1 MKITK
6 TQLQKVIQEELRAQL
21 NEAQQSKDIPKL
33 LGWYSQLINTT
44 VEEAQ
49 VIGPLLQAILSP
61 SKLPG
66 VQKMKMVADAFEAM
80 GADGGVIASQVRKAL
95 QQQEKTTATETSTP
109 FGGGSKARVGGIPS
123 SERNPLDDYTGVERQ
138 A

>member
-6 TQLQKVIQEELRAQL
+6 TQLQKVIQEELRAEL

-33 LGWYSQLINTT
+33 LGWYSTLINTAQ
-44 VEEAQ
+44 EEGQ

-80 GADGGVIASQVRKAL
+80 GADGGVVASQVRKAL
-95 QQQEKTTATETSTP
+95 QQQESSSTAGGP
-109 FGGGSKARVGGIPS
+109 PPYAGGGGARVGGIPS
-123 SERNPLDDYTGVERQ
+123 SQRNPLDDFTGVERK

>member
-6 TQLQKVIQEELRAQL
+6 TQLQKVIQEELQAEL

-33 LGWYSQLINTT
+33 LGWYSQLINTPQ
-44 VEEAQ
+44 EEAQ
-49 VIGPLLQAILSP
+49 VIRPLLQAILSP
-61 SKLPG
+61 SKLPP

-95 QQQEKTTATETSTP
+95 QQQEQQKSGPPKSDAQIAMDK
-109 FGGGSKARVGGIPS
+109 GG
-123 SERNPLDDYTGVERQ
+123 PLDANEKDGSLTALQ
-138 A
+138 AALQGQ